1 MATIG
6 FWERLKK
13 DNSIDEK
20 GVTPVTNLNRADKSV
35 LRGANEALAHT
46 RGKKLGRAYFVITA
60 DIDVKA
66 IREKTGLT
74 QERFAETYGF
84 SLSTLK
90 NWESNRREPEGSAK
104 AYLLVINERPN
115 LVRKALT
122 RAIAA

>member
-1 MATIG
+1 LHDNTIY
-6 FWERLKK
+6 
-13 DNSIDEK
+13 EK
-20 GVTPVTNLNRADKSV
+20 GITTVTNLTKADKSV
-35 LRGANEALAHT
+35 LRGASEALAHT
-46 RGKKLGRAYFVITA
+46 RGEKLGRANFVITA

-66 IREKTGLT
+66 IRKKTGLT

-122 RAIAA
+122 SAIAA